1 MYKRPNAPF
10 KPPRLLLA
18 DNASPSSEVKKPA
31 KMAPQSGKEN
41 SNDEPP
47 AKPRVFSTQKRIK
60 LARID
65 VSELPAV
72 KPNAPLQY
80 FRVQWR
86 KRSNKK
92 NKLWEGDGYIVVG
105 ASGLVLKIEDKKGY
119 KIVGRSKLS
128 EIDGILKFG
137 SYEAEVDCQTT
148 AEEIRGT
155 KINEADTITE
165 SPKSSQMRLTGA
177 PKISD
182 VPPPESLFV
191 PQENVHLQNDT
202 PPTEVV
208 PTDDDVSHVVGQV
221 VEEASNPEFVSASG
235 EAFTI
240 DPSLASKLRPHQM
253 EGLKFLLDS
262 LLKSDPNESGPRGAL
277 LADEMGL
284 GKTLTTISLIW
295 TLFRRGIAKKTVI
308 CCPVTLIDNWRRE
321 FKKWVDMNR
330 IGVLCLNSKQ
340 QSAAQEK
347 QEILNFGKTNVY
359 QVLIISYEKM
369 LASTESLST
378 VPTDLLICDE
388 GHRLKNATN
397 KVLKNLTSL
406 GVPMKVVLS
415 GTPIQNDLKEF
426 YNIAHFINPNIFGL
440 FSHFQKT
447 FLKPI
452 LLARDI
458 HCVDPSIIE
467 KGRDASEQLVQITKK
482 FMIRRTKS
490 VIESDLPPRTDLV
503 VFCRPTSLQKKIYE
517 AVLKC
522 GHIQKSLE
530 SNLSEILP
538 MILLLRKLCNSPSL
552 LANDNLYRLLITD
565 LTISAAALSTKT
577 SGSKVNVLIPLLLEF
592 RAAGEKVVLVSN
604 YTSTLDLLDVVLRK
618 LNIHYSRLD
627 GNTPGSS
634 RDLLVISFNRSPT
647 FQAFLLS
654 AKAGGV
660 GLNLIGALRLILFDN
675 EWNPLVD
682 LQAMAR
688 IHREGQKRP
697 TFIYRLLTTGTI
709 DEKIFQRQLMKTT
722 LSDTF
727 VDDSNEASLNIFD
740 YEDLR
745 DLFSLSTTDCNTH
758 DLVLCGCQG
767 NCDEADTSID
777 SSQPSI
783 GSLSFSERPSSGYM
797 SALDLKNIGGTQ
809 DAKRR
814 TIRTALNKF
823 RHIDPKIEKNTGDL
837 VLNSVIHADDG
848 GVTFVLVKKAD

>member
-10 KPPRLLLA
+10 KPPRPFSA
-18 DNASPSSEVKKPA
+18 ENATPASEAKKPG
-31 KMAPQSGKEN
+31 KIAPQSGKEN
-41 SNDEPP
+41 SQLEPP

-72 KPNAPLQY
+72 TSNAPQQY

-105 ASGLVLKIEDKKGY
+105 SSGLVLKIEDKKGY
-119 KIVGRSKLS
+119 KIAGRSKLS

-155 KINEADTITE
+155 KNEADNDAE
-165 SPKSSQMRLTGA
+165 SPKNSQLRLKEA
-177 PKISD
+177 PKS
-182 VPPPESLFV
+182 VPSIPEPLFV
-191 PQENVHLQNDT
+191 PQDNFNSQNDKPSSET
-202 PPTEVV
+202 VSISKDT
-208 PTDDDVSHVVGQV
+208 SHVVEQA
-221 VEEASNPEFVSASG
+221 VENASNLEFVSASG
-235 EAFTI
+235 EVLTI

-253 EGLKFLLDS
+253 EGLKFLLGSVLNGD
-262 LLKSDPNESGPRGAL
+262 LNESEPRGAL

-284 GKTLTTISLIW
+284 GKTLTTIALIW

-330 IGVLCLNSKQ
+330 IGVLCLNSKH

-347 QEILNFGKTNVY
+347 QEILNFAKTNVY

-369 LASTESLST
+369 LTSIEALST
-378 VPTDLLICDE
+378 VLTDLLICDE

-406 GVPMKVVLS
+406 GVPLKIVLS

-426 YNIAHFINPNIFGL
+426 YNIAHFINPNILGL
-440 FSHFQKT
+440 FSHFQKA

-467 KGRDASEQLVQITKK
+467 KGREASEQLVQITKK

-503 VFCRPTSLQKKIYE
+503 VFCRPSSLQKKIYE

-522 GHIQKSLE
+522 GHIQSSLE
-530 SNLSEILP
+530 SNLSDILP

-552 LANDNLYRLLITD
+552 LANDTLYRLLITE
-565 LTISAAALSTKT
+565 LTISAAALSNKT

-604 YTSTLDLLDVVLRK
+604 YTSTLDLLDAVLRK

-634 RDLLVISFNRSPT
+634 RDLLVTSFNRSPT

-727 VDDSNEASLNIFD
+727 VDDSNDATLNIFD

-745 DLFSLSTTDCNTH
+745 DLFSLSITDCNTH

-767 NCDEADTSID
+767 NSDDADTSID
-777 SSQPSI
+777 SSQPLI
-783 GSLSFSERPSSGYM
+783 ASLSFSERPSSGYM

-823 RHIDPKIEKNTGDL
+823 RHIDPKIEKITGDP
-837 VLNSVIHADDG
+837 VLDNVIHADDG
-848 GVTFVLVKKAD
+848 GVSFVLVKKED